1 MFNRTLTA
9 LALMV
14 TLGMANNA
22 QATEFSTT
30 DVLRSVEMSVM
41 NQTKEMLQNAALDL
55 ELELKAELT
64 KTWGTLT
71 ETASAKDEEQKKAL
85 VAAKE

>member
-41 NQTKEMLQNAALDL
+41 SQTKEMLQNAALDL

-85 VAAKE
+85 VAVKE

>member
-9 LALMV
+9 VALMV

-30 DVLRSVEMSVM
+30 DVLRSVEVSVM

-64 KTWGTLT
+64 KSWTALT
-71 ETASAKDEEQKKAL
+71 ETASAEDDKQKKAL